1 LKPVLYIITDS
12 NGAGKSSIGPEY
24 LPEFVRN
31 NFSVFDGDLLFNQ
44 KRKELFPFH
53 TKSPKEASK
62 IAYQYVSNLFDELVE
77 EAISTNSNFVYE
89 GHFTNNA
96 TWDIPKKFKEKG
108 YKLNLLFLGLSDP
121 DLSQLRVTD
130 RVSEG
135 GHYVDRLT
143 IEANFS
149 GNLEKLNKYYTLF
162 DNIQIIDTSDLN
174 HILIASITFG
184 IKEFAIPHK
193 SLPWWCLKFMPQISE
208 ILK

>member
-1 LKPVLYIITDS
+1 MKPELYIITGS

-24 LPEFVRN
+24 LPEFIRN

-77 EAISTNSNFVYE
+77 QAILTNNNFVYE
-89 GHFTNNA
+89 GHFTNNS

-108 YKLNLLFLGLSDP
+108 YKLSLFFLGLSDP

-135 GHYVDRLT
+135 GHYVDRKT
-143 IEANFS
+143 IEANFE
-149 GNLEKLNKYYTLF
+149 GNLEKLNKYYKLF
-162 DNIQIIDTSDLN
+162 DTVQIIDTSDLN
-174 HILIASITFG
+174 HQLIMSITSG
-184 IKEFAIPHK
+184 KINFAV
-193 SLPWWCLKFMPQISE
+193 SYANLPWWFIKYMPNITQLI
-208 ILK
+208 K